1 MDLKPAFSGLQRV
14 VATTTLA
21 ALLFSTMNAQTGGQ
35 QQGKS
40 NSSQGAFTLK
50 VQTEIVL
57 VNVVARDKQ
66 NKPVQD
72 LKPEDFTVLEDGKP
86 QKVLSFDSENL
97 DTTPIAA
104 PSVAA
109 GPSQQTVNGQPS
121 ASSKPILAA
130 KDVEKELSNK
140 RVIA

>member
-1 MDLKPAFSGLQRV
+1 MDSKPAFSGLQRV

-104 PSVAA
+104 PSVAT
-109 GPSQQTVNGQPS
+109 GPSQQTMNGQPS
-121 ASSKPILAA
+121 APPNRFLPPKMLKRSSATNA
-130 KDVEKELSNK
+130 
-140 RVIA
+140 